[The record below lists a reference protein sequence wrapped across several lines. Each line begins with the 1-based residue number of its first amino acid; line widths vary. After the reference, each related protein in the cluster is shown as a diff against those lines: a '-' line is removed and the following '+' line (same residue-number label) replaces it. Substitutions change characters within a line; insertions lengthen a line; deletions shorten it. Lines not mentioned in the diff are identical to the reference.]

1 MPNLAVRIAQHV
13 EETVEEFREKVE
25 NVDSGDIV
33 HDIDPGDEET
43 ADVRAL
49 VVDVLFHQ
57 RDELLH
63 VEVLRLHH
71 DLLEELVE
79 KGGCLHVKEP
89 KRNSK
94 VDISFTSTSTSAYN
108 SHRLLKISFMN
119 SRITPRAALTMLY
132 SASHA

>member
-1 MPNLAVRIAQHV
+1 MRITQHV
-13 EETVEEFREKVE
+13 EETVEKFREKVE
-25 NVDSGDIV
+25 NVDSGNIV
-33 HDIDPGDEET
+33 HDIDPGNEKT

-49 VVDVLFHQ
+49 VVDVLLHQ
-57 RDELLH
+57 RNKFLD

-71 DLLEELVE
+71 DLLEELIE
-79 KGGCLHVKEP
+79 KRGCLHVKES
-89 KRNSK
+89 KRNAK